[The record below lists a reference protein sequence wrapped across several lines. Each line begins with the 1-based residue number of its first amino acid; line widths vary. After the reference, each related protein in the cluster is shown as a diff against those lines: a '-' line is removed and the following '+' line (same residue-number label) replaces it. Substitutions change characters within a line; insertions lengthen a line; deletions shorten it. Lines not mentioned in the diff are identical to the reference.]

1 MAFVI
6 KNIKGSTAMKIFQAI
21 LKVEAKSRFIFTM
34 ETTNNFTRIKISNVR
49 LRESKH
55 YCGNHP
61 LPCPVRPFP
70 TRHIHSKC
78 LEGADW
84 VAFNDMLNDV
94 LDKLKVSADVA
105 SSLVIIRKGLER
117 CTCYEAQAI
126 PNSIDNEW
134 VKDSGMFSN
143 WIERKESK
151 MSAYPNGT
159 PGVPEYLTIKARK
172 YKIVDHD
179 EH

>member
-6 KNIKGSTAMKIFQAI
+6 KNIKGANIGKLFMAI
-21 LKVEAKSRFIFTM
+21 RKVALRSRFNFYAG
-34 ETTNNFTRIKISNVR
+34 TTHDMKRIEIGKVR
-49 LRESKH
+49 LRVAKD

-61 LPCPVRPFP
+61 LPCPVRPWQP
-70 TRHIHSKC
+70 HQAHKKLTY

-105 SSLVIIRKGLER
+105 SSHVIIRKGYAR
-117 CTCYEAQAI
+117 CVEYDAQI
-126 PNSIDNEW
+126 RPNGIDAEW
-134 VKDSGMFSN
+134 TKDSNMFAN
-143 WIERKESK
+143 YTGQIAPR
-151 MSAYPNGT
+151 AGYPNGT
-159 PGVPEYLTIKARK
+159 PGIPEYLTSKAKK
-172 YKIVDHD
+172 YKIQDH